1 MGGEGVEMIYHF
13 TDTMRLPWIIETGE
27 LRVGLN
33 RVSKLPFEF
42 LWATTNPN
50 GDRSCS
56 AQGAMA
62 RETYRLGRMC
72 LVRFTLPGDSF
83 LNWSNVPRL
92 YPEWTADQ
100 IARTQKAAVEN
111 GEAGFNNW
119 RVRMEPLQISQ
130 ALAVEAKSYTS
141 GRWVP
146 IDATMKSCI
155 LLADIENGRGVTIG
169 EYVYL
174 SAQDH
179 RCEWSGWLH
188 QSRTRDPG

>member
-1 MGGEGVEMIYHF
+1 
-13 TDTMRLPWIIETGE
+13 
-27 LRVGLN
+27 
-33 RVSKLPFEF
+33 
-42 LWATTNPN
+42 
-50 GDRSCS
+50 
-56 AQGAMA
+56 MA

-174 SAQDH
+174 SAKTTVASGQVGYINLGRVTLDEVRAANLNHKRVQYQD
-179 RCEWSGWLH
+179 
-188 QSRTRDPG
+188 